1 LKNGNEKK
9 DLRCGFG
16 GVVVVVMRII
26 EKRVLLLLMIEV
38 RNKRGFWR
46 GFRAKG

>member
-9 DLRCGFG
+9 DLRWCGFG
-16 GVVVVVMRII
+16 GVVVMRII